1 MPKVRNMPKRPKR
14 PKICSKHSNR
24 EVSCED
30 CAFTERQKVKQR
42 KSEEKTARFNTE
54 FEFLRSLPEDEA
66 ARNKIIKTRATM
78 RSVNRA
84 SAKLYR
90 GPALKT
96 KEDREAEEKRIVS
109 LNSHNKIEAARR
121 SEIQRDAN
129 IANLKLE
136 IPNNEAKLEDLIMKK
151 VMISSE
157 NNKFKQEIDQ
167 KLVEIRRLKELKAS
181 IQEINLNLNLALYKT
196 GNGN

>member
-1 MPKVRNMPKRPKR
+1 M
-14 PKICSKHSNR
+14 
-24 EVSCED
+24 
-30 CAFTERQKVKQR
+30 
-42 KSEEKTARFNTE
+42 KTQ
-54 FEFLRSLPEDEA
+54 
-66 ARNKIIKTRATM
+66 
-78 RSVNRA
+78 
-84 SAKLYR
+84 
-90 GPALKT
+90 
-96 KEDREAEEKRIVS
+96 EDREAEEKRIVS
-109 LNSHNKIEAARR
+109 LNSRNKTEAARR
-121 SEIQRDAN
+121 SEIKRDAN

-136 IPNNEAKLEDLIMKK
+136 IPNNEAKLEDLIVKK

>member
-1 MPKVRNMPKRPKR
+1 M
-14 PKICSKHSNR
+14 
-24 EVSCED
+24 
-30 CAFTERQKVKQR
+30 
-42 KSEEKTARFNTE
+42 
-54 FEFLRSLPEDEA
+54 
-66 ARNKIIKTRATM
+66 
-78 RSVNRA
+78 
-84 SAKLYR
+84 
-90 GPALKT
+90 
-96 KEDREAEEKRIVS
+96 S
-109 LNSHNKIEAARR
+109 LNSHNKKEAARR

-136 IPNNEAKLEDLIMKK
+136 IPNNEAKLEDLIMKE
-151 VMISSE
+151 VIISSE

>member
-1 MPKVRNMPKRPKR
+1 M
-14 PKICSKHSNR
+14 
-24 EVSCED
+24 
-30 CAFTERQKVKQR
+30 
-42 KSEEKTARFNTE
+42 KTQ
-54 FEFLRSLPEDEA
+54 
-66 ARNKIIKTRATM
+66 
-78 RSVNRA
+78 
-84 SAKLYR
+84 
-90 GPALKT
+90 
-96 KEDREAEEKRIVS
+96 EDREAEEKRIVS
-109 LNSHNKIEAARR
+109 LNSRNKIEAARR
-121 SEIQRDAN
+121 SEIKRDNN

-136 IPNNEAKLEDLIMKK
+136 IPNNEAKLEDLIVKK